1 MRGHEVR
8 PTAVRTAIT
17 HTRLL
22 DGTGNPEYLGDIV
35 LESGLIAD
43 ILPAGSFKDD
53 GTTILIDGAG
63 LVTCPGFIDL
73 RSSSDT
79 APLTDPARHSALTQG
94 VTTEVLGQNGANCA
108 PLTDA
113 SASLLRHRLAGMAP
127 EWADRDVQ
135 WRTVGQYL
143 DHLDSGTGTN
153 TAYLVPKDA
162 VRALAMGSAAVA
174 PSAQQLVTEVKAM
187 ADALEQ
193 GAVGLSSSAPGASAT
208 PAETAE
214 LEALCAAVGAY
225 GGYWAPTRNS
235 LAVPV
240 AESVARSIALAS
252 KTGVPV
258 HLTHLAADG
267 AGAADLLSVL
277 DRALK
282 AGVDLTCD
290 SHPYLENPGM
300 LASLLPGWARDGQDE
315 DVLARLDDPEAVARI
330 RSELE
335 ASADIDWDAV
345 IIAFVESG
353 QLAMLVGQ
361 SIARIAAIQS
371 SDPATTL
378 VRILLTD
385 SLATGVLYAAGTED
399 DLRAIMGHRTHT
411 GAGVGFRSEAAAHPG
426 GWGAFARF
434 VGGFAREAKA
444 MDLPAAIHQLT
455 GRPAQRLHLANRGV
469 LAAGNAADVLVF
481 DPDAII
487 DMATFADP
495 RQPAAG
501 INHVFVNGV
510 PAVSEHQPTS
520 ALAGRALRRGPEGT
534 TQSL

>member
-1 MRGHEVR
+1 MRAHEVR
-8 PTAVRTAIT
+8 PTAARTAIT
-17 HTRLL
+17 HTRVL

-35 LESGLIAD
+35 LESGLIAG

-53 GTTILIDGAG
+53 GATVLIDGAG
-63 LVTCPGFIDL
+63 LVACPGFINL
-73 RSSSDT
+73 RGTSDT

-94 VTTEVLGQNGANCA
+94 VTTEVLGQDGAHCA

-113 SASLLRHRLAGMAP
+113 SASVLRNHLSGLDP
-127 EWADRDVQ
+127 DWADRDVE

-153 TAYLVPKDA
+153 TAYLVPKNA
-162 VRALAMGSAAVA
+162 VRALATGSPAVA
-174 PSAQQLVTEVKAM
+174 PGAQQLVAEVKAM

-193 GAVGLSSSAPGASAT
+193 GAVGLSSSAPGDSAT

-225 GGYWAPTRNS
+225 GGYWAPDLDS
-235 LAVPV
+235 LAVPA
-240 AESVARSIALAS
+240 AESATRSVELAA

-258 HLTHLAADG
+258 HLTHLAADS
-267 AGAADLLSVL
+267 AGAADLLAVL

-282 AGVDLTCD
+282 AGVDLSCD

-330 RSELE
+330 SSDLE
-335 ASADIDWDAV
+335 ASGIDWDALT
-345 IIAFVESG
+345 IAFVCSG

-371 SDPATTL
+371 SDPVTTL
-378 VRILLTD
+378 ARILHTD
-385 SLATGVLYAAGTED
+385 SLATGVLYSAGTEE
-399 DLRAIMGHRTHT
+399 DLRAILVHRTHT
-411 GAGVGFRSEAAAHPG
+411 GAGVGFGSDTAGHPG
-426 GWGAFARF
+426 VWGSFPRF
-434 VGGFAREAKA
+434 VGALAREAKA
-444 MDLPAAIHQLT
+444 MDLPAVIHQLT
-455 GRPAQRLHLANRGV
+455 GRPAQRLRLSNRGV

-520 ALAGRALRRGPEGT
+520 ALAGRALRRGTEGT